1 MAEGM
6 PTLGELEMRVLRL
19 VWQMQPCTER
29 QVSDL
34 VLAERDVAR
43 TTVLKTLQRLEAK
56 QLLERLPDVSPVQF
70 RALVEPQRVLPTLVR
85 RFVDNVLGGSSDPL
99 VAYFSGSGKLSAK
112 DLAALREIARKMQE
126 SSND

>member
-19 VWQMQPCTER
+19 VWQLQPCTER

-34 VLAERDVAR
+34 ILAERDVAR
-43 TTVLKTLQRLEAK
+43 TTVLKTVQRLEAK
-56 QLLERLPDVSPVQF
+56 ELLERVPGASPVQF

-85 RFVDNVLGGSSDPL
+85 KFVDDVLGGSPDPL
-99 VAYFSGSGKLSAK
+99 VAYFSGSGKLSPK
-112 DLAALREIARKMQE
+112 DLTALREIARKMGDAAHE
-126 SSND
+126 

>member
-19 VWQMQPCTER
+19 VWQLQPCTER

-34 VLAERDVAR
+34 IIAERDVAR

-56 QLLERLPDVSPVQF
+56 QLLERVPAASPVQF
-70 RALVEPQRVLPTLVR
+70 RALVDPQRVLPTLVR
-85 RFVDNVLGGSSDPL
+85 RFVDDVLGGSPDPL
-99 VAYFSGSGKLSAK
+99 VAYLSGSGKLSAK
-112 DLAALREIARKMQE
+112 DLTALREIARKMRE
-126 SSND
+126 TTDE

>member
-6 PTLGELEMRVLRL
+6 PTLGEMEMRVLRL
-19 VWQMQPCTER
+19 VWQLQPCSER

-34 VLAERDVAR
+34 IIAERDVAR

-56 QLLERLPDVSPVQF
+56 QLLERVPNSSPVQF

-85 RFVDNVLGGSSDPL
+85 KFVDDVLGGSPDPL
-99 VAYFSGSGKLSAK
+99 VAYFSGSGKLSPK
-112 DLAALREIARKMQE
+112 DLTALREIARKMGE
-126 SSND
+126 TAHD

>member
-6 PTLGELEMRVLRL
+6 PTLGEMEMRVLRL
-19 VWQMQPCTER
+19 VWQLQPCSER

-34 VLAERDVAR
+34 ILAERDVAR

-56 QLLERLPDVSPVQF
+56 QLLERVPGASPVQF

-85 RFVDNVLGGSSDPL
+85 RFVAERSVDGIRDWHGDRAGHVRRQ
-99 VAYFSGSGKLSAK
+99 
-112 DLAALREIARKMQE
+112 REHDFQHE
-126 SSND
+126 HHGVD